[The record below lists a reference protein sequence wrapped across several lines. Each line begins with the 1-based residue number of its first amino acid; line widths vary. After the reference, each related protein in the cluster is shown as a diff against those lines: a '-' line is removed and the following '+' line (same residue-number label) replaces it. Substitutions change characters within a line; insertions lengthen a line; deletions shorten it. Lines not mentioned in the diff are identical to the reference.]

1 METYFDN
8 LSPKEGSPRRLMQDI
23 KTLLRDTEALVG
35 QTMGDVADRSM
46 ADLKARCERLKEM
59 YQRMEGATTAGAR
72 QADRFIRD
80 NPVQATGIAFTV
92 GLLLGLL
99 SRR

>member
-8 LSPKEGSPRRLMQDI
+8 LSPREGSPRRLMQDI
-23 KTLLRDTEALVG
+23 RTLLRDTETLLGNA
-35 QTMGDVADRSM
+35 MGGMADRSLV
-46 ADLKARCERLKEM
+46 DLQARCERLKET
-59 YQRMEGATTAGAR
+59 YRRMEQLTASGAR
-72 QADRFIRD
+72 QADRFIRHK
-80 NPVQATGIAFTV
+80 PVQATGLAFGV